1 MPKSS
6 HHTQEYAEEQ
16 VLVQKVQD
24 EWNETV
30 LPMLPEVLASRAKEL
45 KAFERARGLRSASD
59 LLRGILAYAL
69 CLSSFRQV
77 GAWAASLGI
86 SSNGDRSWAKRLRQA
101 RLWLLWLLQDLLVPQ
116 IAHEILVGRERVR
129 VVLVDGSNIRG
140 WHKQGDHCRLHV
152 GYDLLERRIVQV
164 VLTTQHTGESLRVF
178 SFVKGD
184 ILVADRGY
192 CRRQAIWDAL
202 KAGAELVVRL
212 HWNNVPLQD
221 EEGEQVDLC
230 KWVQSLEMGK
240 GERMVWM
247 QFRKQ
252 RVRLRLLALR
262 LDEAAANRAQRR
274 HERKLSQNGSKQSH
288 PWTKVLT
295 DWLLVL
301 TSLDAAAWSA
311 EDVLALYR
319 ARWQIELLFKRIK
332 QLVRIHRLH
341 SSHLL
346 SNEATLA
353 ALLVG
358 WALVEQQA
366 ARLRKQEDQNV
377 GEPEQMAADDRTQ
390 AEDELWSNWQ
400 LAAVLVQSL
409 RSMILGCWTWRQIQ
423 QQLHHLRHLLTSPQ
437 QDRVHQE
444 SAILQQLDAILAAL
458 PAEAGS
464 RG

>member
-6 HHTQEYAEEQ
+6 HHTQEGENQQVQAREMQEEW
-16 VLVQKVQD
+16 K
-24 EWNETV
+24 ETV
-30 LPMLPEVLASRAKEL
+30 LPMLPEALASRAKEL
-45 KAFERARGLRSASD
+45 KAFERARGLRSPAD
-59 LLRGILAYAL
+59 LLRGLLAYAL
-69 CLSSFRQV
+69 CLSSFRQL
-77 GAWAASLGI
+77 GAWAASLGM
-86 SSNGDRSWAKRLRQA
+86 SGNGDRSWAKRMRQA
-101 RLWLLWLLQDLLVPQ
+101 RLWLLWLLQEVLVPH
-116 IAHEILVGRERVR
+116 IEDESLRGREGVR
-129 VVLVDGSNIRG
+129 VVLVDGSNLRS

-152 GYDLLERRIVQV
+152 GYDLRERRLMQV
-164 VLTTQHTGESLRVF
+164 VLTTQHTGESLSFF
-178 SFVKGD
+178 SVAKGD
-184 ILVADRGY
+184 IVVADRGY
-192 CRRQAIWDAL
+192 CRRQAIWDARQ
-202 KAGAELVVRL
+202 AGTELVIRL

-221 EEGEQVDLC
+221 EGGRLLDLSR
-230 KWVQSLEMGK
+230 WVQSLETGK
-240 GERMVWM
+240 GEQIVWM
-247 QFRKQ
+247 QLRKQ
-252 RVRLRLLALR
+252 RVRLRLVALR
-262 LDEAAANRAQRR
+262 LDAAAANRAQRR

-301 TSLDAAAWSA
+301 TSLETAAWSA

-346 SNEATLA
+346 TNEATLA

-366 ARLRKQEDQNV
+366 ARLRTKADQNA
-377 GEPEQMAADDRTQ
+377 GEREALPANHLPE
-390 AEDELWSNWQ
+390 AEDGPWSSWQ

-423 QQLHHLRHLLTSPQ
+423 QELHHLKHLLTSPQ

-444 SAILQQLDAILAAL
+444 SAILQRLDAILAAL
-458 PAEAGS
+458 PVGGS
-464 RG
+464 LG